1 MDAGETASLILPT
14 LYWSMSN
21 EFKTGGD
28 SNDNEGDDN
37 NGGGGSGG
45 GGSDPA
51 SCESSNLL
59 IN

>member
-1 MDAGETASLILPT
+1 MDAGETASLIFPT
-14 LYWSMSN
+14 LDWALSN
-21 EFKTGGD
+21 YFKTGVD
-28 SNDNEGDDN
+28 SNENEGDDN
-37 NGGGGSGG
+37 NGGGGRGY